1 MNIITLKPEDYVPS
15 YITEKNKEKK
25 IKEEKRYE
33 EVNVVKIVLKD
44 ENYVPEYQKILN
56 DINNNVDIPII
67 HFTLKTEEETNTMP
81 RKKKAKIEKE
91 VEKQENG
98 KKKFKNKT
106 INLNFSCGD
115 RIIFR
120 PYSGNN
126 DRLNAYIMGDLSE
139 SFIKE
144 DIEREPNNFVKER
157 DYEITPFLPTAIKNG
172 VEMRFSRT
180 YIDEKCVVIF
190 DVYGEEFNKKRRSL
204 VFEVVPLELFN
215 GPC

>member
-15 YITEKNKEKK
+15 YMIKKNAEKK
-25 IKEEKRYE
+25 MIEEKRYE
-33 EVNVVKIVLKD
+33 EVNVVKIILKD

-67 HFTLKTEEETNTMP
+67 HFTLKTEEEIDTMP
-81 RKKKAKIEKE
+81 RKKKVKIEKE

-106 INLNFSCGD
+106 INLNFACGD

-120 PYSGNN
+120 SYKGDN

-144 DIEREPNNFVKER
+144 DIEREPNSFVKER
-157 DYEITPFLPTAIKNG
+157 DYEITPFLPVAIKNG
-172 VEMRFSRT
+172 VEMRFSKT
-180 YIDEKCVVIF
+180 YINEKYVVIF